1 MRTVDP
7 ATLPRQP
14 GFTGDY
20 TKDLALLRGAMSPQT
35 WGAMRLPDPGAP
47 RMMRWRELAQMH
59 DANVDAVL
67 LWNGIAKRVDGKW
80 TSRLDD
86 LETVLVDFYD
96 TECIAVA
103 RFMFLHRPGFR
114 AGIRLVGE
122 VVA

>member
-14 GFTGDY
+14 RFTGDY
-20 TKDLALLRGAMSPQT
+20 TKDLALLRDTMSPQT

-67 LWNGIAKRVDGKW
+67 LWNNIAKRVDGKW

-86 LETVLVDFYD
+86 LDTVLIDFYD
-96 TECIAVA
+96 TEAIAVA
-103 RFMFLHRPGFR
+103 RFMFLHRPGFH

-122 VVA
+122 GVA